1 LKTAADFEAKLDEL
15 KIQISEWAKE
25 TFEKERDR
33 KRYEDPF
40 CQKPFDDK
48 RKNPGFSIIEN
59 GTEMP
64 NFVVRMRNRR
74 CYALIL
80 AFLKKGQ
87 EKIEVFH
94 QKLKKK
100 LRFF

>member
-1 LKTAADFEAKLDEL
+1 VQIEDFKN
-15 KIQISEWAKE
+15 QMTEWAKE

-40 CQKPFDDK
+40 CQNK
-48 RKNPGFSIIEN
+48 KNSRGFSIIEN

-74 CYALIL
+74 CYAILL
-80 AFLKKGQ
+80 AFFKKGQ
-87 EKIEVFH
+87 EKIEV
-94 QKLKKK
+94 
-100 LRFF
+100 